1 MGIKTFDWTEKYNG
15 KSFKPYHFCE
25 PSSWQVA
32 GKKGERKLFAA
43 CLNDKFDE
51 SEPNCALVT
60 DGTFQPGLSPRASA
74 YHEIA
79 ATLALVAGGYWK
91 RHVLANIIQT
101 KEALDYVSWGEVRQ
115 KLCDDDRQE
124 LALLFDVYF
133 ASR

>member
-1 MGIKTFDWTEKYNG
+1 M
-15 KSFKPYHFCE
+15 
-25 PSSWQVA
+25 
-32 GKKGERKLFAA
+32 
-43 CLNDKFDE
+43 
-51 SEPNCALVT
+51 VT

-91 RHVLANIIQT
+91 RHVIANIIQT

>member
-1 MGIKTFDWTEKYNG
+1 MVGWVEKKYGISEK
-15 KSFKPYHFCE
+15 PHHFCE
-25 PSSWQVA
+25 PSSWVIM
-32 GKKGERKLFAA
+32 GKKGGRKLSCICFNAG
-43 CLNDKFDE
+43 FDQ

-91 RHVLANIIQT
+91 QHVLANIIQT

-115 KLCDDDRQE
+115 KLCDEDRQE